1 MNKDN
6 RLILIDG
13 SAYIFRAFYGLP
25 PMSRKDG
32 TPVNAVFGFTNMLVK
47 LIEDYRDEKLIVIF
61 DAARENFRNKIYKD
75 YKANRGETPEDLIP
89 QFDLIK
95 KCVSAFNIPQLEIEG
110 FEADDIIATYSVEA
124 SKINIPSLIVSSD
137 KDLMQLVNEKVQM
150 LDPMKNKKIGI
161 NEVIAKFGVEPNKVV
176 QIQALMGDK
185 VDNIPGAL
193 GIGPKIALEL
203 INEYGDIESLIKN
216 ADKIKQ
222 EKRRNIIKSSVSDI
236 RVSLKLVTLDK
247 EMKLPLHIEE
257 IKPFAEIINNKKSI
271 NDFLQEQGFRAIQQ
285 RLENNSFINSN
296 NPSNLNEILTHK
308 KMESEFITISSV
320 TELNEIVEEIKI
332 KGFVSIDTETNSL
345 NIEKAELVGIS
356 ICFDEKKA
364 FYIPIN
370 HKKIETNVLL
380 KKQPSEAEV
389 IELMQSVCSDPSI
402 LKIGQNLKYDI
413 RILKKYNIIFNSF
426 DDTMLLSY
434 ALDNG
439 LTRHGMD
446 DLAYRHLNYITT
458 KYKDLVGAGKKQI
471 TFDYV
476 SIEEATKYA
485 AEDALVTLKLYNQLK
500 SRIVKEKVLNIYEK
514 IDRPLV
520 DVLSSMEELGIKV
533 NKDYLKELSRQF
545 NTDALTI
552 EKKIY
557 KITNKEFNIGSP
569 KQLGE
574 ILFIEMKIQG
584 GKKTKTGT
592 YSTDSGILEDLVLQG
607 YEIAKLVLEWREVSK
622 LRSTYTD
629 TLQEQ
634 IDVNTKRVHTSYA
647 TATTLT
653 GRLSSNDPNLQNI
666 PIRTDKGRKIR
677 YAFIAEKKHKLV
689 SCDYSQIELRLAAE
703 MSKDKNFINA
713 FINNEDIHSSTAKEI
728 FNITDNQ
735 LSDEHRRKA
744 KAINFGILY
753 GISPYGLAKQL
764 SITNSEAKNYI
775 ENYFRRFPGIKEY
788 MNSQINFAKTNN
800 YVETIF
806 GRKCNIKGINDKNFA
821 VRGFA
826 ERQSINAPIQGTA
839 ADIIKLSM
847 IEIHKYICEKK
858 LNVRMLLQ
866 VHDELI
872 FEIKEELVDES
883 LDVIKNIMETTH
895 LKYKNFIVPLTIE
908 YGVGN
913 NWGESH

>member
-296 NPSNLNEILTHK
+296 NSSNLNEILTHK

-476 SIEEATKYA
+476 SIEKATKYA